1 MTSKTDT
8 ESWTEKYRP
17 QKISGIQGHNKQ
29 LKHLKRW
36 AMAFQPGDQPQLL
49 CGAPGIG
56 KTTAAMVLADELGY
70 PITEINASD
79 SRKKDDLERIKRL
92 ARTSPI
98 NADHQL
104 VLIDEVDSQSGRTS
118 KQPLVDA
125 LDDTKNPIML
135 TANDKYDVPDSIKRR
150 CKVHDFKLGKRS
162 RKAYIKKV
170 RDAEGLDLPDADLE
184 ELAERPDL
192 RSAIQD
198 LQQWAQGTTPV
209 GTDEREWEMSEFDM
223 VDNILRGTKEVG
235 DNITPP
241 DMVLWL
247 DENVTNEYRG
257 VELAKAYEA
266 LSHADVWL
274 QRAQT
279 EDYRFW
285 KYAGECAEQVAN
297 LRISDP
303 YDGWMDKDFPN
314 WFRGST
320 KKPTTEDGTASLFR
334 KLKNWDGAGYEF
346 SGNYAEF
353 RRVHL
358 PILQELPLDE
368 KLQLAHYYGLETD
381 ELDVLGL
388 SKREMA
394 GYKEGDVPEERR
406 ATEASLKQTDVMD
419 W

>member
-1 MTSKTDT
+1 MTDENT
-8 ESWTEKYRP
+8 ESWVEKYRP
-17 QKISGIQGHNKQ
+17 DSLNTIQGHNKQ
-29 LKHLKRW
+29 LKQLKKW
-36 AMAFQPGDQPQLL
+36 AKTWQEGDQPQLL
-49 CGAPGIG
+49 VGDPGIG
-56 KTTAAMVLADELGY
+56 KTTTAMVIADEMGY
-70 PITEINASD
+70 PLTEINASD
-79 SRKKDDLERIKRL
+79 SRKKDDLEHIKRL

-98 NADHQL
+98 DADYQL

-125 LDDTKNPIML
+125 LDDPKNPIML
-135 TANDKYDVPDSIKRR
+135 TANDKYDVPGSIKGK
-150 CKVHDFKLGKRS
+150 CNVHEFSLGKRS
-162 RKAYIKKV
+162 RKAYLKKV
-170 RDAEGLDLPDADLE
+170 RDGEDLDLPDADLE

-209 GTDEREWEMSEFDM
+209 GEDHREWDMSEFDM
-223 VDNILRGTKEVG
+223 VDNILRGKKEVG
-235 DNITPP
+235 DNISPP
-241 DMVLWL
+241 DMVMWL

-257 VELAKAYEA
+257 VELAKAYDA
-266 LSHADVWL
+266 LSHADLWL
-274 QRAQT
+274 RRAQT
-279 EDYRFW
+279 EDYRYW

-320 KKPTTEDGTASLFR
+320 PKPTNKDGTASLFR
-334 KLKNWDGAGYEF
+334 TLKNWDGGGYEF
-346 SGNYAEF
+346 SGSYAEF

-358 PILQELPLDE
+358 PILRDLPVDE
-368 KLQLAHYYGLETD
+368 KLALAHYYGLEKK
-381 ELDVLGL
+381 ELEVLDL

-394 GYKEGDVPEERR
+394 AYKEGDVPEERR
-406 ATEASLKQTDVMD
+406 ETEASLRQSDVMD